1 MNTRR
6 SYTMGARAKAVEETR
21 RRIVDA
27 AVMLCGVR
35 VLAEVSLDDVA
46 REAGVSVQTVLRQFG
61 SKAALIEAATDYALG
76 VVAQERTAPSGD
88 VETAIRVLVD
98 HYEQRGRAS
107 LLMLAQETVD
117 EQMARVTAHGR
128 RLHRDWVEGV
138 FAPYAAGDAELI
150 DLLVV
155 ATDVYTWK
163 LLRLDRGHSRART
176 ERRIKTL
183 VSAVLAQES
192 GKD

>member
-1 MNTRR
+1 
-6 SYTMGARAKAVEETR
+6 MGARAKAVEETR

-27 AVMLCGVR
+27 AFTLCGVR
-35 VLAEVSLDDVA
+35 VLADVSLHDIA

-61 SKAALIEAATDYALG
+61 SKAALIEAATDHALG
-76 VVAQERTAPSGD
+76 VVAQERTTPSGD
-88 VETAIRVLVD
+88 VETAIRILVD
-98 HYEQRGRAS
+98 HYELRGRAS
-107 LLMLAQETVD
+107 LLMLAQESVD
-117 EQMARVTAHGR
+117 EQMARITAHGR

-138 FAPYAAGDAELI
+138 FAPYTAGDPELI

-183 VSAVLAQES
+183 VGALLAQMP
-192 GKD
+192 GRG